1 MSQLLEQLKVLGF
14 TPVTRWVLKGD
25 RIKLADLDWVEEA
38 GWLYAFAVA
47 QEVKYVGLTSRVL
60 RSRMDNYRDQSDSQN
75 ERVREAI
82 RLALDAGHD
91 VWILGLPVAEPER
104 RASEEARLRSELCPP
119 WNRM

>member
-1 MSQLLEQLKVLGF
+1 MLEQLKVLGF
-14 TPVTRWVLKGD
+14 TPVTRWVPKGD
-25 RIKLADLDWVEEA
+25 RIKLADLNWSEKA

-47 QEVKYVGLTSRVL
+47 QEVKYVGLTSRIL

-82 RLALDAGHD
+82 SLALDAGHD